1 VSHDGEIGGY
11 INEAWLDQ
19 VRETV
24 LEPECAIVDPHH
36 HLWTWP
42 FRYEMPETLAD
53 FSSSHTVRATVHV
66 EAHGHY
72 YPDGPEHLR
81 PVGETAYIAAVAEEA
96 DRLAGPK
103 LCAGIVGHVDVM
115 RGAAVEEVLDAHIQ
129 EGRGRFR
136 GIRVNLYW
144 IMSIADPWVPSD
156 TSSLLDRKPIAEALG
171 RLARRRLSCDLVA
184 FHSNLPD
191 VARTAAAYEDTIFIV
206 NHLGAPM
213 TPEAAGGQ
221 EDLTQSWRKNIDELA
236 RRPNVRIKLGGWT
249 NPMLS
254 RSIPAAA
261 ALKNVDEAPSSQ
273 RIAAA
278 YRPYV
283 EHCIDRFGPARCM
296 FESNFPVD
304 KSFARYAT
312 LWNAFK
318 RLAEPYSREERAA
331 LLAGTAAATYRV

>member
-1 VSHDGEIGGY
+1 MSNDGGFGGY

-19 VRETV
+19 VREPV
-24 LEPECAIVDPHH
+24 LAPESVIVDPHH
-36 HLWTWP
+36 HLWAWP
-42 FRYEMPETLAD
+42 FQYEMPETLDD
-53 FSSSHTVRATVHV
+53 FGSSHKVRATVHV

-72 YPDGPEHLR
+72 YGDGAAHLR
-81 PVGETAYIAAVAEEA
+81 AVGETAFITAAAEEA
-96 DRLAGPK
+96 DREAGPK
-103 LCAGIVGHVDVM
+103 MCAGIVGHVDVAL
-115 RGAAVEEVLDAHIQ
+115 GAAVDEVLDAHIH
-129 EGRGRFR
+129 ESRGRFR

-144 IMSIADPWVPSD
+144 IMSIADPWVPSE

-171 RLARRRLSCDLVA
+171 RLAPRGLSCDIVA

-191 VARTAAAYEDTIFIV
+191 VSRTAAAYEDTIFIV
-206 NHLGAPM
+206 NHMGAPM
-213 TPEAAGGQ
+213 TPDPSADQDE
-221 EDLTQSWRKNIDELA
+221 LTQTWRRNIDELA

-261 ALKNVDEAPSSQ
+261 ALKHAAAPSSQ

-283 EHCIDRFGPARCM
+283 EHCIERFGPARCM

-304 KSFARYAT
+304 KSFARYST

-318 RLAEPYSREERAA
+318 RLAEPYSRDERAA
-331 LLAGTAAATYRV
+331 LLGGTAAATYRV